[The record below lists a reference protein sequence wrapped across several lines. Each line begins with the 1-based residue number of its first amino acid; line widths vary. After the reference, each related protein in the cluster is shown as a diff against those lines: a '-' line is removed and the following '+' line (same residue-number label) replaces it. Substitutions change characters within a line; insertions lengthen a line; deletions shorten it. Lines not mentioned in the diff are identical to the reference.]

1 MARGRRRGRGYNGDK
16 GSELQGRVRDATD
29 YVIMDQW
36 SAHSES
42 CFLILMS
49 MLDTSLEDCTD
60 QGEAQG
66 ILRACEEKQSELLFA
81 FYLYVFKFLFLY
93 TFLRHVVVQ
102 EHIDNL

>member
-1 MARGRRRGRGYNGDK
+1 
-16 GSELQGRVRDATD
+16 
-29 YVIMDQW
+29 
-36 SAHSES
+36 
-42 CFLILMS
+42 MS

-93 TFLRHVVVQ
+93 MFLRHLVVQ
-102 EHIDNL
+102 ERIDNL